1 MPEMITIT
9 VDDESIETAEGTS
22 VLAAALEAGICIPNL
37 CDLPNTTAIGACR
50 VCLVEV
56 EKDGRTKMTA
66 SCTLEAKEGMVI
78 HAHSDDVLR
87 ARRSIV
93 ELLLAE
99 APHVDALQTLAERL
113 EVDEIRY
120 PEREGDCILCGRCV
134 TACAEIAAEGT
145 LGFIG
150 RGIHRHTGL
159 PFYDEKYCNQC
170 RECKERCPM
179 EIPPQPKRGDPG
191 GVCGSELSKNDEI
204 PEICEDCPLD

>member
-1 MPEMITIT
+1 MPEMVSIT
-9 VDDESIETAEGTS
+9 VDDESIETPEGTS

-56 EKDGRTKMTA
+56 ERDGRTKMTA

-78 HAHSDDVLR
+78 HAHSENVLR
-87 ARRSIV
+87 ARRNIV

-99 APHVDALQTLAERL
+99 APEAAVLQSLAERL
-113 EVDEIRY
+113 EVSEARY

-159 PFYDEKYCNQC
+159 PFYDDKYCDHC
-170 RECKERCPM
+170 KECKERCPI
-179 EIPPQPKRGDPG
+179 EIEPQSRRGEPS

-204 PEICEDCPLD
+204 PELCEDCPLD